1 LGELPI
7 LQDNSSK
14 RRSKRLKKFGMRDHH
29 RKKPVILHLREKEIE
44 TFKTSR
50 DTLKISGCSITCT
63 DLITDEYF

>member
-1 LGELPI
+1 LPI

-14 RRSKRLKKFGMRDHH
+14 RRSKRLKKFGRGDHH
-29 RKKPVILHLREKEIE
+29 RKKPVIPHLREKEI
-44 TFKTSR
+44 KTLTMSR